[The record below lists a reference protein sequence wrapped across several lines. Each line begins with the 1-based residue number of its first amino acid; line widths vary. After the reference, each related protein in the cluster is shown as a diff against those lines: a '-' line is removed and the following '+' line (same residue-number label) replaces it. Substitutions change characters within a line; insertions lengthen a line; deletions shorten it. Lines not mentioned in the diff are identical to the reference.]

1 MFLRAIIDISI
12 DGILRSSRHSLGGL
26 ANIKEPVAVGSHATS
41 RTVSCAAGYSPC
53 LEREEAL
60 SEERRKNISPH
71 LVRLDYLSPLE
82 GGIGKL

>member
-1 MFLRAIIDISI
+1 MVLR
-12 DGILRSSRHSLGGL
+12 GSRHSLGGL

-41 RTVSCAAGYSPC
+41 HAGSCTAGYSPC

-60 SEERRKNISPH
+60 AEEHGKNISPH

-82 GGIGKL
+82 GGIGKR